1 MSNSTI
7 AVCRPLRFPL
17 SMLCVAL
24 IMAGCATPPPVTD
37 AEPEQPVRIM
47 RTNALPLPDADE
59 QPEDEVRQR
68 GRTLLEQRGSGQF
81 VSPQSAGSSTAVQGG
96 LVNVNF
102 ENAPLTDVL
111 AAILGDMLNV
121 PYSLEGEVGGN
132 ITLVSS
138 TPVPE
143 SALLDMLE
151 SLLDAQGIAMVRG
164 ANGIYRV
171 GAATQLRKDAPVSAR
186 TAASRGYSVQIIP
199 LQYLSTDEALKILE
213 PLGLKD
219 SVLRADPVRNIL
231 MLAAS
236 GPQMQNAI
244 RTLQTFD
251 VDVLKGMSFGIYE
264 LLNLDPELVVERF
277 SALLSTPDLES
288 VASAVKLLPMA
299 EINSVMV
306 IAPHAGQ
313 LKTVGDWIRR
323 FDQVGIDDSAPGS
336 KMYVYNVQNGEA
348 AVLAG
353 LLGQLF
359 GAETS
364 GSGAGSA
371 STSGSVAPGL
381 GRSELSSSGTDT
393 GAGGGSSLGSGS
405 SSGFGSR
412 SGSRASGASASA
424 SVTQSGSRIVADES
438 TNSLLIMAD
447 PREWRAMRSALEKID
462 KTPAQVLVEVSIWEV
477 TLSDELR
484 YGVEWFFNSQTG
496 GDGVTGGGR
505 LSLDNSVNRIGT
517 GFSYIF
523 TGNDW
528 RSVINLLSNKSNV
541 KSLSSP
547 SVLVL
552 DNREAS
558 IQVGTQQPISTGTTS
573 FPTSGTPTTTEN
585 FTLKDTGVQLK
596 VRPRVNA
603 GGLVIMDIQQEVTDV
618 GGTADPVTG
627 QLPFLKRSIESSV
640 AIQSGD
646 TIILGG
652 LIQDSN
658 RQGDAGIPY
667 LHTLPV
673 IGPLFGYK
681 NTEGS
686 RTELLVT
693 ISPRAIN
700 RYKDFD
706 RIGEEFRDKLKG
718 LTEAFREDFSE

>member
-1 MSNSTI
+1 MSIFPT
-7 AVCRPLRFPL
+7 AVSRSFRFPL
-17 SMLCVAL
+17 SMLCAAL
-24 IMAGCATPPPVTD
+24 MLAGCATPPPV
-37 AEPEQPVRIM
+37 AESEPEQPVRIM
-47 RTNALPLPDADE
+47 RTNMKPMAEVEE
-59 QPEDEVRQR
+59 QPDLEVRTR

-81 VSPQSAGSSTAVQGG
+81 VSPQRVGGSEAGQGN
-96 LVNVNF
+96 LVNVAF

-132 ITLVSS
+132 VTLVSS

-151 SLLDAQGIAMVRG
+151 SLLSAQGIAMVRG

-171 GAATQLRKDAPVSAR
+171 GPAALLRKDVPVSAR
-186 TAASRGYSVQIIP
+186 NAAARGYSVQIIP
-199 LQYLSTDEALKILE
+199 LKYLSVGEALKILE
-213 PLGLKD
+213 PLGLSD
-219 SVLRADPVRNIL
+219 SVLRADPVRNII

-236 GPQMQNAI
+236 GPQMQNAM

-277 SALLSTPDLES
+277 TSLLATPELES
-288 VASAVKLLPMA
+288 MASVVKLLPMT

-306 IAPHAGQ
+306 IAPQAEQ
-313 LKTVGDWIRR
+313 LSTVGDWIRR
-323 FDQVGIDDSAPGS
+323 FDQVGVDDSAPGA

-359 GAETS
+359 GAESS
-364 GSGAGSA
+364 GTGTTP
-371 STSGSVAPGL
+371 STSGSIAPGL
-381 GRSELSSSGTDT
+381 GQSELASSSSGA
-393 GAGGGSSLGSGS
+393 GAGSLGSGGS
-405 SSGFGSR
+405 FGGRSASR
-412 SGSRASGASASA
+412 SRTASGAS
-424 SVTQSGSRIVADES
+424 VTQGGSRIVADES

-447 PREWRAMRSALEKID
+447 PKEWRAMRSALEKID

-496 GDGVTGGGR
+496 GDGTIGGGR
-505 LSLDNSVNRIGT
+505 LSLDNAVNRIGT
-517 GFSYIF
+517 GFSYVF

-528 RSVINLLSNKSNV
+528 RSVINLLSSKSRV

-552 DNREAS
+552 DNREAT
-558 IQVGTQQPISTGTTS
+558 IQVGTQQPISTGSTS
-573 FPTSGTPTTTEN
+573 YPTSGTPTTTQN
-585 FTLKDTGVQLK
+585 FSLKDTGVQLR

-652 LIQDSN
+652 LIQDSD

-673 IGPLFGYK
+673 IGPLFGYR
-681 NTEGS
+681 NNEGG

-693 ISPRAIN
+693 ISPRAVN
-700 RYKDFD
+700 RYQDFD
-706 RIGEEFRDKLKG
+706 RIGEEFRDKLRG
-718 LTEAFREDFSE
+718 LTSAFREEFSE

>member
-1 MSNSTI
+1 MNIPST
-7 AVCRPLRFPL
+7 AANRPFRFPL
-17 SMLCVAL
+17 SMLCMAL
-24 IMAGCATPPPVTD
+24 ILSGCATPPTPVD
-37 AEPEQPVRIM
+37 AEPEKPVRIM
-47 RTNALPLPDADE
+47 RTNMQPVSDIDAQPEPDARE
-59 QPEDEVRQR
+59 R

-81 VSPQSAGSSTAVQGG
+81 VSHQESKGSAGQGN

-111 AAILGDMLNV
+111 AAILGDMLKV

-143 SALLDMLE
+143 AALLDMLE
-151 SLLDAQGIAMVRG
+151 SLLDAQGIAMVQG

-171 GAATQLRKDAPVSAR
+171 GPAAQLRKDAPVTAR
-186 TAASRGYSVQIIP
+186 STGNLRGYSVQIVP
-199 LQYLSTDEALKILE
+199 LKYLSADEALKILE

-219 SVLRADPVRNIL
+219 SVLRADPARNIL

-244 RTLQTFD
+244 RTLKTFD

-264 LLNLDPELVVERF
+264 LLNLDPALVVERF
-277 SALLSTPDLES
+277 SAMLATPEL
-288 VASAVKLLPMA
+288 ASLGGAVKLLPME

-306 IAPHAGQ
+306 VAPQADQ
-313 LKTVGDWIRR
+313 LSTVGDWIRR
-323 FDQVGIDDSAPGS
+323 FDQVGVDDSTPGS
-336 KMYVYNVQNGEA
+336 QMYVYNVQNGEA
-348 AVLAG
+348 AALAG

-359 GAETS
+359 GAES
-364 GSGAGSA
+364 NSSA
-371 STSGSVAPGL
+371 NKPSTSGNIAPGL
-381 GRSELSSSGTDT
+381 AKSELSSSDN
-393 GAGGGSSLGSGS
+393 SSSSATQGSGS
-405 SSGFGSR
+405 SLSNRSSGKS
-412 SGSRASGASASA
+412 SASA
-424 SVTQSGSRIVADES
+424 NASVTEGGSRIVADES
-438 TNSLLIMAD
+438 TNSLLIMAE
-447 PREWRAMRSALEKID
+447 PKEWRAMRTALSKID

-477 TLSDELR
+477 TLNNDLK

-496 GDGVTGGGR
+496 GDGVTGGGQ
-505 LSLDNSVNRIGT
+505 LSLDNKLGRIGT

-528 RSVINLLSNKSNV
+528 RSVINLLSEKSNV

-558 IQVGTQQPISTGTTS
+558 IQVGNQQPISTGTTS
-573 FPTSGTPTTTEN
+573 FPTSGTPTTTQN

-603 GGLVIMDIQQEVTDV
+603 GGLVIMEIEQEVTDV
-618 GGTADPVTG
+618 GSTADPITG
-627 QLPFLKRSIESSV
+627 QSTFLKRSIESSV

-652 LIQDSN
+652 LIQDSTKEGN
-658 RQGDAGIPY
+658 AGIPY
-667 LHTLPV
+667 LHTLPLV
-673 IGPLFGYK
+673 GPLFGYK
-681 NTEGS
+681 TTEGA
-686 RTELLVT
+686 RTELLIT

-700 RYKDFD
+700 RYQDFD
-706 RIGEEFRDKLKG
+706 RVGEEFRDKMRG
-718 LTEAFREDFSE
+718 LTDAFRDEFSREP

>member
-1 MSNSTI
+1 MNTPISAAS
-7 AVCRPLRFPL
+7 RPLRFPL

-24 IMAGCATPPPVTD
+24 LLAGCATPPPAVE
-37 AEPEQPVRIM
+37 AEPDKPVSFM
-47 RTNALPLPDADE
+47 RTNMQPAPETDEEPDAAI
-59 QPEDEVRQR
+59 QQK

-81 VSPQSAGSSTAVQGG
+81 VAPQKSKTSAGQDN
-96 LVNVNF
+96 LVSVKF

-111 AAILGDMLNV
+111 AAILGDMLKV

-143 SALLDMLE
+143 DALLDMLE
-151 SLLDAQGIAMVRG
+151 SLLAAQGIAMVQG

-171 GAATQLRKDAPVSAR
+171 GAAALLRKDVPVSANSVGN
-186 TAASRGYSVQIIP
+186 SRGYRVQIVP
-199 LQYLSTDEALKILE
+199 LKYLSTEEALKILE

-219 SVLRADPVRNIL
+219 SILRADPVRNIL

-251 VDVLKGMSFGIYE
+251 VDILKGMSFGIYE
-264 LLNLDPELVVERF
+264 LLNLNPELVVERF
-277 SALLSTPDLES
+277 NAMLATPELAPMGNS
-288 VASAVKLLPMA
+288 VRLLPMG

-306 IAPHAGQ
+306 IAPQADQ
-313 LKTVGDWIRR
+313 LSTVGDWIKR
-323 FDQVGIDDSAPGS
+323 FDQVGVDDSAPGS
-336 KMYVYNVQNGEA
+336 KMYVYDVQNGEA
-348 AVLAG
+348 AALAA

-359 GAETS
+359 GAES
-364 GSGAGSA
+364 SA
-371 STSGSVAPGL
+371 STSTPTTSGSLAPGL
-381 GRSELSSSGTDT
+381 ANSELNSGSTSS
-393 GAGGGSSLGSGS
+393 GSGS
-405 SSGFGSR
+405 GSGSAFGSNSR
-412 SGSRASGASASA
+412 SAGKSTAAAGAST
-424 SVTQSGSRIVADES
+424 TQNGSRIVADES

-447 PREWRAMRSALEKID
+447 PKEWRAMRSALAKID

-477 TLSDELR
+477 TLNDELN

-496 GDGVTGGGR
+496 TDGVLDGGR
-505 LSLDNSVNRIGT
+505 LSLDNGVGRIGT
-517 GFSYIF
+517 GFSYLF
-523 TGNDW
+523 SGNDW
-528 RSVINLLSNKSNV
+528 RAVINLLSKKSNV

-552 DNREAS
+552 DNREAT
-558 IQVGTQQPISTGTTS
+558 IQVGTQQPISTGSTS

-585 FTLKDTGVQLK
+585 FTLKDTGVQLT

-618 GGTADPVTG
+618 GSTPDPVTG
-627 QLPFLKRSIESSV
+627 QSTFLKRSIESSV

-652 LIQDSN
+652 LIQDNTRKGNS
-658 RQGDAGIPY
+658 GVPY
-667 LHTLPV
+667 LHSLPL

-681 NTEGS
+681 TNQGG
-686 RTELLVT
+686 RTELLIT
-693 ISPRAIN
+693 ISPKAIN

-706 RIGEEFRDKLKG
+706 RVGDEFRDKMRG
-718 LTEAFREDFSE
+718 LTDAFREELSQEP